1 MGKITI
7 KEVAKA
13 ADVSISTVSKVM
25 NDAPTISDATKERV
39 RKIMQE
45 LNYYPNNIARSF
57 VQQSS
62 KNIGIVIELQRH
74 YAFLN
79 SHIYEILGG
88 IESILSQKG
97 YTVTLLNTH
106 SLGNDLENYEKL
118 VREKR
123 VDGMIIQVSHLTQ
136 ALSKRFDELH
146 FPYIVIG
153 EPDFDSNLCWIDIN
167 NKSAGEIAVN
177 HLVNEGY
184 KRIAFIGSSSTDNIC
199 LNRLKGYKAAL
210 SKAGHTITPEYIIQ
224 SPTALQDGALLVDQL
239 LDLPTPPD
247 SIICLNNFI
256 ASGVLTGIKK
266 RGLHIPS
273 DIALVSFDNYP
284 LAMFTDPKL
293 TVVDNDVFELGTH
306 AANILLNKIASPNLQ
321 MQYSMLSPTLIV
333 RESSKQ
339 QKAL

>member
-1 MGKITI
+1 MRKITI
-7 KEVAKA
+7 REVAQA

-74 YAFLN
+74 YAFFN

-88 IESILSQKG
+88 IESILSQNG

-123 VDGMIIQVSHLTQ
+123 VDGMIIQVSHLTK

-153 EPDFDSNLCWIDIN
+153 EPDFDSSLCWIDIN

-177 HLVNEGY
+177 HLITEGY

-199 LNRLKGYKAAL
+199 LNRLKGYEAAL
-210 SKAGHTITPEYIIQ
+210 SNAGRTITPEYIIQ
-224 SPTALQDGALLVDQL
+224 SPTALQDGALLVEKL
-239 LDLPTPPD
+239 LDLMTPPD

-266 RGLHIPS
+266 RGLRIPS

-284 LAMFTDPKL
+284 LAMFTEPKL

-333 RESSKQ
+333 RESSRK
-339 QKAL
+339 K

>member
-1 MGKITI
+1 MSKITI

-13 ADVSISTVSKVM
+13 ANVSISTVSKVM
-25 NDAPTISDATKERV
+25 NNSPTISEATKQKV
-39 RKIMQE
+39 RQVMQE

-62 KNIGIVIELQRH
+62 KNIGIVMELKQH
-74 YAFLN
+74 YAFFN

-88 IESILSQKG
+88 IESVLSDHG
-97 YTVTLLNTH
+97 YTVTILNTH
-106 SLGNDLENYEKL
+106 SLGNDLDAYEKL
-118 VREKR
+118 IREKR
-123 VDGMIIQVSHLTQ
+123 VDGMIIHVSPLIKSLSERMD
-136 ALSKRFDELH
+136 ALN

-167 NKSAGEIAVN
+167 NKSAGEIAAN
-177 HLVNEGY
+177 HLISEGY
-184 KRIAFIGSSSTDNIC
+184 HHIAFIGSTITDNIC
-199 LNRLKGYKAAL
+199 VNRLKGFYSAL
-210 SKAGHTITPEYIIQ
+210 EKHNIPISPEYVLHDTDSINH
-224 SPTALQDGALLVDQL
+224 SDALVEGLLK
-239 LDLPTPPD
+239 LPTPPD

-256 ASGVLTGIKK
+256 ASKVINAIKK
-266 RGLHIPS
+266 QGLRIPQ

-284 LAMFTDPKL
+284 LSMFTEPQL

-333 RESSKQ
+333 RESSVKSR
-339 QKAL
+339 